1 MKRRRFIRNSATVAT
16 AWSLLPTLR
25 AASAPGDN
33 LPPHPRLFIAAE
45 PNDAGLQSVF
55 DFREAVQQGGF
66 LTDAWNEILATAHAE
81 KQLPPLQPD
90 SAVPG
95 RPANMIRDRNLD
107 YFICYE
113 TGARLNRFSLVH
125 LVTGDEACREA
136 ALAQL
141 RAVFDPDQWPDW
153 QDQAHAHFGHPA
165 GLRTGM
171 LAQDCAIA
179 YDWLYPS
186 LTEAERAEIREGIDR
201 RGIQPFLTSIA
212 QDPWWMTDLN
222 NWVTVIAGG
231 VAIAAM
237 ALWEHHPEADRIIA
251 IATAK
256 FDEYLATY
264 GPKGEFNE
272 SPSYATANRIPVGY
286 FNALRF
292 ATGGKVNRV
301 GEFPFPEMCRWTMHA
316 TLDGARPVPFGDSRP
331 NRPIMSGY
339 VAAVAAATQD
349 PVLQHFFLHTRSER
363 DAHPINLLYYD
374 ARLKPLSPQ
383 GREPLAA
390 VFPAHGG
397 MIVSRT
403 SWGQESTA
411 CIVFSK
417 FGREEQHENND
428 LGMVGFDTFGERLVI
443 DIGSP
448 SAYPGDFFEHETRWN
463 YYNTSVR
470 GHNTLIFGG
479 REQRYPVRERGE
491 PIEVEHIS
499 GQLLH
504 WSHQDGCGTAW
515 RMDLTPAYEDI
526 KSFKRTVIHLLP
538 GYIAVLDEAALN
550 RPEEISLRWHTIDQA
565 APTADGAFVVRQ
577 GAAAATGQI
586 TSLLDADLQFA
597 RREHRYVEPYHL
609 ERNGDP
615 LVQHHESFIDTTHA
629 AESCRLLTLFA
640 TGAAADFGG
649 NVTWQHTPHG
659 WVFAGP
665 HGPVTV
671 EVTRNTIS
679 AHMPSKPNPLVVPL
693 A

>member
-1 MKRRRFIRNSATVAT
+1 MQRRRFIRNSATVAT
-16 AWSLLPTLR
+16 AWSLLPALR
-25 AASAPGDN
+25 AARATGHD
-33 LPPHPRLFIAAE
+33 LPPHPRLFIAATD
-45 PNDAGLQSVF
+45 NDAGLQSVA
-55 DFREAVQQGGF
+55 DFRQAVQQGGF
-66 LTDAWNEILATAHAE
+66 LTDAWNEVLTTAHAE
-81 KQLPPLQPD
+81 KRLPPLQPD
-90 SAVPG
+90 SPVPG
-95 RPANMIRDRNLD
+95 RRANMIRDRNLD
-107 YFICYE
+107 YHICYE

-141 RAVFDPDQWPDW
+141 RAVFDPAQWPDW
-153 QDQAHAHFGHPA
+153 QDQAHKHFGHPA

-171 LAQDCAIA
+171 LAQDCALA

-186 LTEAERAEIREGIDR
+186 LTEAERTEIREGIDR
-201 RGIQPFLTSIA
+201 RGIQPFLTSIG
-212 QDPWWMTDLN
+212 QNPWWMTDLN

-231 VAIAAM
+231 VGIAAM
-237 ALWEHHPEADRIIA
+237 ALREDHPEADRIIA

-256 FDEYLATY
+256 FEEYLATY

-301 GEFPFPEMCRWTMHA
+301 GEFPFPEMCRWVMHA
-316 TLDGARPVPFGDSRP
+316 TLDGARPLPFGDSRP

-339 VAAVAAATQD
+339 IAAVAAATRD
-349 PVLQHFFLHTRSER
+349 PVLQHFFLSTRAER

-383 GREPLAA
+383 GREPLAE

-397 MIVSRT
+397 VIVSRT
-403 SWGQESTA
+403 SWGQERTA

-428 LGMVGFDTFGERLVI
+428 LGMVGFDTLGERLVI

-448 SAYPGDFFEHETRWN
+448 PAYPGDFFEHYARWN

-479 REQRYPVRERGE
+479 REQRYPVRERGD
-491 PIEVEHIS
+491 PIEVDHLS
-499 GQLLH
+499 GRLLH
-504 WSHQDGCGTAW
+504 WSHQDGLGTAW

-526 KSFKRTVIHLLP
+526 KSFRRTVIHLLP
-538 GYIAVLDEAALN
+538 GYIAVLDEAELN
-550 RPEEISLRWHTIDQA
+550 RAEEISLRWHTIDQA
-565 APTADGAFVVRQ
+565 APSEDGSFVVRR
-577 GAAAATGQI
+577 GEAAATGQI
-586 TSLLDADLQFA
+586 TSVLDANLQFD

-615 LVQHHESFIDTTHA
+615 LEQPHESFIDTTHT
-629 AESCRLLTLFA
+629 AERCRLLTLFA
-640 TGAAADFGG
+640 TGEEASFGG
-649 NVTWQHTPHG
+649 TTKWKSTPDG
-659 WVFAGP
+659 WVFDGP
-665 HGPVTV
+665 DGPVV
-671 EVTRNTIS
+671 AQVTPNTLRLGKLKGGR
-679 AHMPSKPNPLVVPL
+679 PVVVPL